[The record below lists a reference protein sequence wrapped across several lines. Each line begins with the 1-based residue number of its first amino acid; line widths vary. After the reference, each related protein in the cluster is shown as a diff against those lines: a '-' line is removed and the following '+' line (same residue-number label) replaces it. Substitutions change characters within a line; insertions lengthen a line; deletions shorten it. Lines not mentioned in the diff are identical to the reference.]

1 MEKLREWGFPVAL
14 LVGWFI
20 AAAYTVSLMIG
31 PVEKVNP
38 EPQEPPAA
46 EQPIAWVGF

>member
-14 LVGWFI
+14 LVGWFV
-20 AAAYTVSLMIG
+20 AAAYTVSLMIT

-38 EPQEPPAA
+38 KPQERPAA
-46 EQPIAWVGF
+46 EQPIAFAAF